1 MRSLGFH
8 PSRCGFW
15 AVLWALPLVDAAC
28 SAGQFYANAICS
40 PCPAGTYCPLSTG
53 CASNCTACPPN
64 SGCMPGATTCL
75 GPFCQAC
82 PPGYYCGGGL
92 SIQVCPLPYCLWYLR
107 WFMPH
112 VCRSSVCT
120 TCVCIASCLWYLH
133 WFMPI
138 VSTLVRVYGVCN
150 GICIGS
156 YLWYLHW
163 FVSMLPALVR
173 VYGICNGICIGSYL
187 WYLHW
192 LVSMLPALVRVY
204 ATCIGSCLWYLHWF
218 VATLPALVRLHWFV
232 CIGSGLHQCMHPV
245 CLPHWCVD
253 LGKGPDR
260 AVLLERTAPRPASTP
275 APSAS
280 FARPAPTHLAPTQ
293 PSVSCAPQAP
303 TPPLRPTPSAQ
314 HARQAPTSQ
323 AQGSLCA
330 RSVSQATTSQLRA
343 SPPAPSARKA
353 PGRASQAPACASSVQ
368 QEFLPR
374 RQGWETCR
382 GAFRALR
389 APTRRCWGE
398 MRHVPL
404 AQRDGISPEQAVPRV
419 CLARW
424 GPMLRA
430 PVPLPAQAAP
440 P

>member
-1 MRSLGFH
+1 MWLLGCVVG
-8 PSRCGFW
+8 PATCRCSVFCWPILRQRHLQPVPRGH
-15 AVLWALPLVDAAC
+15 LLP
-28 SAGQFYANAICS
+28 
-40 PCPAGTYCPLSTG
+40 PLDRL
-53 CASNCTACPPN
+53 CIQLH
-64 SGCMPGATTCL
+64 CMPPQFRLHAWRHHLPGPILPGLPPWLLLRWGALHPGMPTPLLSMVSALVHAPCVSFQCMHHVCL
-75 GPFCQAC
+75 HCFVSMVSALVHAHRIYIG
-82 PPGYYCGGGL
+82 
-92 SIQVCPLPYCLWYLR
+92 SCLW
-107 WFMPH
+107 
-112 VCRSSVCT
+112 
-120 TCVCIASCLWYLH
+120 CLQWYLH
-133 WFMPI
+133 WFISM
-138 VSTLVRVYGVCN
+138 VSTLV
-150 GICIGS
+150 S
-156 YLWYLHW
+156 
-163 FVSMLPALVR
+163 
-173 VYGICNGICIGSYL
+173 
-187 WYLHW
+187 
-192 LVSMLPALVRVY
+192 VY